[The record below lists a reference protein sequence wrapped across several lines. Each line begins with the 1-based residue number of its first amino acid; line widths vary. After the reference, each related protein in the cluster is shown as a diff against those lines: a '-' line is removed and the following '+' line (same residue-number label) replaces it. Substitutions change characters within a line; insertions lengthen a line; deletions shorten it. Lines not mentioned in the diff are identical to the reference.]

1 MEAIRVG
8 PRAVDE
14 VVAHVREIEAIEV
27 IIGLP
32 LSLDGT
38 RGPAALKAQEWSQ
51 LLRESLAG
59 AGLTVPVRLVD
70 ERFTTVQAQR
80 GLRSAGESVRS
91 SRTRIDSAAATVLLQ
106 SYLDSQRPDDRS
118 RSESSQDEEAPR

>member
-1 MEAIRVG
+1 MG